1 MHGRTTDFVNDTIK
15 TGKSNHICCMT
26 IYNINA
32 GLGGSLHHQLTEQ
45 PARLRQLLRKGRLLA
60 AI

>member
-15 TGKSNHICCMT
+15 TGKSNH